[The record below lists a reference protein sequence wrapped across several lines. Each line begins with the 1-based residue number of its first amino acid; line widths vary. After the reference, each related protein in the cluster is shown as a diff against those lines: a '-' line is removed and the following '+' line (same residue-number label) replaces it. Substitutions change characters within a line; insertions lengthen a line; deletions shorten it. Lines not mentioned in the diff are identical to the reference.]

1 MNTQSGMEKPILSE
15 LPAISDRMT
24 FLYLEHCRISREDGA
39 VTVRD
44 SAIPRTCGGD
54 PSIAAIRLPSSI
66 YSPHMRG

>member
-1 MNTQSGMEKPILSE
+1 MSTQSGMEKPILSE

-54 PSIAAIRLPSSI
+54 PYMLCTNSIFKD